1 MPSVLTNE
9 AASWAQVPIRVMAK
23 PPQDTTTAAQE
34 GGAEPGSDRQPM
46 PAAGPARLARVGG
59 TAGAGPAGLDLRDFL
74 AGGETRLRDLL
85 AFGMAAEA
93 GRLPQDGV
101 ESLRRKADAEL
112 HDHAFR
118 LLHNQVEEIR
128 RHAVEEQRARS
139 GRLSFRG
146 AVGANLLALVLLGLA
161 GFLIWAAD
169 PEQVSDF
176 VLHIAQFL
184 ARLTPES

>member
-9 AASWAQVPIRVMAK
+9 AAGRAQVPFRIMAK
-23 PPQDTTTAAQE
+23 SPQDTTAAPE
-34 GGAEPGSDRQPM
+34 GGAELATDRQPT
-46 PAAGPARLARVGG
+46 AAGGPARLARVGG
-59 TAGAGPAGLDLRDFL
+59 TAGSGPAGLDMRDFL

-101 ESLRRKADAEL
+101 EGLRRKAEADL

-118 LLHNQVEEIR
+118 LLHNQIEEIR
-128 RHAVEEQRARS
+128 RHAVEEHRARS
-139 GRLSFRG
+139 GGGLSFRG
-146 AVGANLLALVLLGLA
+146 AVGANLLAFVLLALV
-161 GFLIWAAD
+161 GFLAWTAD
-169 PEQVSDF
+169 PEAIGDL
-176 VLHIAQFL
+176 VLQIAQFL